1 VNVIRDIE
9 NDAESAVRD
18 VRVAFPKLMQELGV
32 NTENEHA
39 CLHAVLT
46 WVIGEM
52 AKIVQDSGTAAE
64 IAKVL

>member
-1 VNVIRDIE
+1 VNLIHDVE
-9 NDAESAVRD
+9 NDATSAVRD
-18 VRVAFPKLMQELGV
+18 VRAAFPKLMTELGV

-52 AKIVQDSGTAAE
+52 AKIVQNSSVESE
-64 IAKVL
+64 IAGIL